1 MTGTAASTRIAPRS
15 RWYDAVAAGG
25 GQYLSANASGH
36 APGSYV
42 SVHPLVIYPIV
53 VDVIRTEAAVLER
66 WWHQAIA
73 ISLSA
78 LSAAICLTLLLR
90 ALSRQITLIQLS
102 EARFAAQSALLE
114 TTLEQ
119 MNQGVIMADADG
131 IVAVCNRR
139 ALEILDLPAE
149 MMAAHPRSAD
159 VLEFERQRGEFMLSE
174 STTLDPA
181 FLSTN
186 QITYERRRPNGTV
199 VEIHNVPLPGGGVLR
214 TYTDVTVRATAEQML
229 GTAASRDPL
238 TGLANRGGFNIRLDA
253 AVTAARRETTQMAVL
268 CLDLDHFKAV
278 NDTLGHEAGDQLLQ
292 TVAQRMRDIARS
304 TDVVGRMGGDEF
316 AIALPGVA
324 RTVAEKVSERL
335 LEAMRLPYV
344 LGQETVRIGVSIG
357 IAAYPADGA
366 TAEQLLRNAD
376 TALYLAKAEGRNTWR
391 NFTSADGDREHQRV
405 QFEQDLRTAVEL
417 RHLALAY
424 QPICDAVTR
433 EPKAFEA
440 LLRWNHPA
448 RGPIAP
454 GEFIPVAEQ
463 LGLIVPLGRWMLE
476 VACAEA
482 ATWARPLH
490 IAVNLSPAQF
500 HDRDLLQ
507 FVQDVLARTG
517 LSPDRL
523 DLEVTEQLLLDD
535 TENVV
540 QTMQSLRAIGI
551 RMVLDDFGTARS
563 NLNYLRGF
571 PFNAVKIDRSFL
583 RALSSDPQARALVE
597 AILAVAR
604 ALGLDV
610 IGEGVETQEQ
620 LALLCQL
627 QCRLVQGYLLGS
639 PAPSEATRALIRNL
653 TAADAAAGQSTRLAV
668 SSAGV

>member
-1 MTGTAASTRIAPRS
+1 M
-15 RWYDAVAAGG
+15 
-25 GQYLSANASGH
+25 
-36 APGSYV
+36 
-42 SVHPLVIYPIV
+42 
-53 VDVIRTEAAVLER
+53 
-66 WWHQAIA
+66 
-73 ISLSA
+73 
-78 LSAAICLTLLLR
+78 
-90 ALSRQITLIQLS
+90 
-102 EARFAAQSALLE
+102 
-114 TTLEQ
+114 
-119 MNQGVIMADADG
+119 
-131 IVAVCNRR
+131 
-139 ALEILDLPAE
+139 
-149 MMAAHPRSAD
+149 
-159 VLEFERQRGEFMLSE
+159 
-174 STTLDPA
+174 
-181 FLSTN
+181 
-186 QITYERRRPNGTV
+186 
-199 VEIHNVPLPGGGVLR
+199 
-214 TYTDVTVRATAEQML
+214 
-229 GTAASRDPL
+229 
-238 TGLANRGGFNIRLDA
+238 
-253 AVTAARRETTQMAVL
+253 
-268 CLDLDHFKAV
+268 
-278 NDTLGHEAGDQLLQ
+278 
-292 TVAQRMRDIARS
+292 
-304 TDVVGRMGGDEF
+304 
-316 AIALPGVA
+316 
-324 RTVAEKVSERL
+324 
-335 LEAMRLPYV
+335 
-344 LGQETVRIGVSIG
+344 
-357 IAAYPADGA
+357 
-366 TAEQLLRNAD
+366 
-376 TALYLAKAEGRNTWR
+376 
-391 NFTSADGDREHQRV
+391 
-405 QFEQDLRTAVEL
+405 
-417 RHLALAY
+417 
-424 QPICDAVTR
+424 
-433 EPKAFEA
+433 
-440 LLRWNHPA
+440 
-448 RGPIAP
+448 
-454 GEFIPVAEQ
+454 AEQ